1 MPSVHAIKHEAKKLL
16 SVKSLSDC
24 SKLLQ
29 TEQHKLVL
37 LSQKPIYK
45 VYEIP
50 KKNGLY
56 RLIEDPEANLKKVL
70 RKLNDFLQAVYF
82 TKRPDCVHGFCI
94 SADKEPNRT
103 ILSNAQKHI
112 GKPYMLNIDLKD
124 FFHTITI
131 QLIDEIFSKQFPRFQ
146 SDLIDTLINL
156 CSYYNR
162 LPMGSPTSPVLSNFA
177 SLEMDTLLMQYVNY
191 SGITYTRF
199 ADDLSFSSAKP
210 ITKIDVEEI
219 RNTIL
224 KQHFIINENKVK
236 SYSPADEKTVTGLII
251 TEKEVTLP
259 TNYIDKLKQE
269 IERMFSIMLDV
280 VNDFKEYQ
288 FVIAGTTNL
297 PKEAYQMA
305 IDMGLKVVAYVNED
319 FEETWRY
326 FLSYLNLLADICY
339 GRNYEAKRLLMSE
352 NGLGSSAVT

>member
-1 MPSVHAIKHEAKKLL
+1 MPSAHAIKHEAKKLL
-16 SVKSLSDC
+16 SVKSLNDC
-24 SKLLQ
+24 CKLLQ

-37 LSQKPIYK
+37 LSQQPKYK

-50 KKNGLY
+50 KKNGQY
-56 RLIEDPEANLKKVL
+56 RLIEDPEINLKKVL

-94 SADKEPNRT
+94 SADKEENRT

-131 QLIDEIFSKQFPRFQ
+131 QLIYEIFSKQFPRFQ
-146 SDLIDTLINL
+146 SDLIDTLVNL
-156 CSYYNR
+156 CNYRNR

-177 SLEMDTLLMQYVNY
+177 SLEMDALLMQYVSY

-199 ADDLSFSSAKP
+199 ADDLSFSSTKP
-210 ITKIDVEEI
+210 ITKIDMEEI
-219 RNTIL
+219 RTTIL

-236 SYSPADEKTVTGLII
+236 NYLPTDEKTVTGLVI

-259 TNYIDKLKQE
+259 QNYIVQLKQE
-269 IERMFSIMLDV
+269 IERLKQTMLVEQRYRTGMSYKKLALFKQELNGKWNFAHTIMPESEEIFNLKDEIEVAFHPTDNFESMDWLDIPYSIL
-280 VNDFKEYQ
+280 
-288 FVIAGTTNL
+288 
-297 PKEAYQMA
+297 
-305 IDMGLKVVAYVNED
+305 
-319 FEETWRY
+319 
-326 FLSYLNLLADICY
+326 
-339 GRNYEAKRLLMSE
+339 
-352 NGLGSSAVT
+352 